1 MSLESDRLEI
11 SRVEP
16 LVEFITQLLISAGI
30 KHEIAGSYRRLE
42 NTIGD
47 LDILV
52 EETEKAQEF
61 LSHLG
66 TPFYTKQGK
75 LKHSIVSYND
85 IIRKVEWYWTQSE
98 CWGAMLLYATGSAR
112 FNTWMRIY
120 ARNKGFKLNQYGLFN
135 LDTEAFVVGKK
146 EVDIFKELGFAYIPP
161 EYRRKT
167 VSEEFWWKWAR
178 EKKVS

>member
-16 LVEFITQLLISAGI
+16 LVEFINQLLIAADI

-47 LDILV
+47 LDIVV
-52 EETEKAQEF
+52 EETEEAQKF
-61 LSHLG
+61 LSRLG
-66 TPFYTKQGK
+66 TPSYTKQGK

-85 IIRKVEWYWTQSE
+85 IIRKVEWYWACRES
-98 CWGAMLLYATGSAR
+98 WGAMLLYATGSDR
-112 FNTWMRIY
+112 FNTWMRTY

-135 LDTEAFVVGKK
+135 LDTEEFVAGKK

-161 EYRRKT
+161 ELRRRT
-167 VSEEFWWKWAR
+167 ITEEFWWKWAH
-178 EKKVS
+178 EKKIG